1 MARILVVDDK
11 PDNQALVS
19 LVLEEQGH
27 EVLTA
32 ANGREGLQV
41 AIAELPD
48 VILLDVMMP
57 DMSGIEVC
65 RKLKE
70 DERTRAVPVILVTA
84 MGLDEN
90 VVAGLDAGADDYVS
104 KPFNAEVLAAR
115 VRAALRTKESYDA
128 VAELN
133 RQLRQEIEYR
143 RQVEETL
150 EKKEAQLRQAQK
162 MEAVGTLAGGIAHE
176 FNNLLQAIRGYTTF
190 AMDDLE
196 PDQQAHQDLEQVVAA
211 VDRAASLTSQLLRFS
226 RAETLEREHLNLN
239 DTVRIVIKMLRPL
252 IGEHIDVEAHL
263 GEDVCP
269 VYADPGSLQQVL
281 LNLCINARDA
291 MPLGGKLTITTRTVV
306 ITDAESENYP
316 DIGPGAYASIAVTD
330 TGCGMPPEVKDRVF
344 EPFFTT
350 KGVGKGTGLGL
361 AIVYG
366 VVRQHKGTID
376 VYSEPGRGTTF
387 RIYLPASHEDVA
399 ATASGGHEDVPGGTE
414 TILIGEDDAV
424 VREVAARVLRRAGYT
439 VLEAQDGDEVARVF
453 DEHGRRVSLVL
464 LDVVMP
470 KLDGHAVYAELKR
483 RHPGVPV
490 IFCTGYDPRADQ
502 TQFVHEAGIPVVEK
516 PFDPVRLLQL
526 VRRTLDEQAGAEAGA
541 GGASEP
547 LPLQA
552 LVHGMVNR

>member
-84 MGLDEN
+84 MGLNEN

-196 PDQQAHQDLEQVVAA
+196 PGQQAHQDLEQVVAA

-316 DIGPGAYASIAVTD
+316 DIGPGVYASIAVTD

-439 VLEAQDGDEVARVF
+439 VLEAQDGDEVVRMF

>member
-316 DIGPGAYASIAVTD
+316 DIGPG
-330 TGCGMPPEVKDRVF
+330 
-344 EPFFTT
+344 
-350 KGVGKGTGLGL
+350 
-361 AIVYG
+361 
-366 VVRQHKGTID
+366 
-376 VYSEPGRGTTF
+376 
-387 RIYLPASHEDVA
+387 
-399 ATASGGHEDVPGGTE
+399 
-414 TILIGEDDAV
+414 
-424 VREVAARVLRRAGYT
+424 
-439 VLEAQDGDEVARVF
+439 
-453 DEHGRRVSLVL
+453 
-464 LDVVMP
+464 
-470 KLDGHAVYAELKR
+470 
-483 RHPGVPV
+483 
-490 IFCTGYDPRADQ
+490 
-502 TQFVHEAGIPVVEK
+502 
-516 PFDPVRLLQL
+516 
-526 VRRTLDEQAGAEAGA
+526 
-541 GGASEP
+541 
-547 LPLQA
+547 
-552 LVHGMVNR
+552 

>member
-196 PDQQAHQDLEQVVAA
+196 PDQQAHQDLEQVVTA

-376 VYSEPGRGTTF
+376 VSSEPGRGTTF

>member
-316 DIGPGAYASIAVTD
+316 DIGPGVYASIAVTD